1 MVSSQNAFGQC
12 TVHTVNIVPFNCS
25 FLAYFCLFVQLVCQ
39 KTMKSMNCGQF
50 YKGATAVGKVRLQ
63 LGSCFIKY
71 LVASELDEVLLL
83 GKVELLAPLA
93 AELLHLQ
100 IREIVSE
107 LNNPLIFV
115 NETDQFSGQLLHL
128 VFSYVPMQK
137 LFIKY

>member
-1 MVSSQNAFGQC
+1 M
-12 TVHTVNIVPFNCS
+12 
-25 FLAYFCLFVQLVCQ
+25 
-39 KTMKSMNCGQF
+39 
-50 YKGATAVGKVRLQ
+50 
-63 LGSCFIKY
+63 Y